1 MPGFVVTDSTTAGD
15 PGVTKAGPSGPG
27 FYGKLCA
34 KGDFVSRRLPSS
46 FVGPWDAWLQAVLS
60 ESRQRL
66 GEDWLPASMTAPIW
80 RFVLSSGLCGAE
92 VVTGVLMPSVDR
104 VGRHFPLALVALL
117 GPRANPWEVFLSGA
131 GWFGRLDE
139 LALTSL
145 DDNFDFDGFDDLVAG
160 SGPPVASDTGPGA
173 TLGEAPLGG
182 NRWRFPVEV
191 EGSGEAAGSTAVH
204 YILSAAMSRYSLW
217 WGAGSD
223 RVAPSLL
230 VCEGLPTGENF
241 AAFLDG
247 RFHQWGWSEGRTETQ
262 TDAPNS
268 R

>member
-1 MPGFVVTDSTTAGD
+1 MSGFAVTDSTVAGD
-15 PGVTKAGPSGPG
+15 HGGAEPGPSGPG

-46 FVGPWDAWLQAVLS
+46 FVAPWDAWLQVALTD
-60 ESRQRL
+60 SRQHL
-66 GEDWLPASMTAPIW
+66 GEDWLPAYMTAPIW
-80 RFVLSSGLCGAE
+80 RFALSSGLCGE
-92 VVTGVLMPSVDR
+92 GVVTGVLMPSVDR

-117 GPRANPWEVFLSGA
+117 DPRANPWEVFLSGA
-131 GWFGRLDE
+131 EWFGRLDD

-145 DDNFDFDGFDDLVAG
+145 DDDFDFDDFDDLVAG
-160 SGPPVASDTGPGA
+160 SGPPVASDSGAGA
-173 TLGEAPLGG
+173 TLGEARLGG
-182 NRWRFPVEV
+182 NCWRFPVEA
-191 EGSGEAAGSTAVH
+191 EGPGDAAGPIVVH
-204 YILSAAMSRYSLW
+204 HILSAAMSRYSLW

-247 RFHQWGWSEGRTETQ
+247 RFQQWGWSEGRPDAQ
-262 TDAPNS
+262 TDAPDS